1 MTWSTRR
8 TSRRAERL
16 AEEKGSVISALG
28 LYVTSMEPDG
38 TTGDLD
44 GASFGASASRPDL
57 PRVSGARTHPG
68 DVPGGRGVG
77 SRDKCDL
84 LRFSSRPY
92 TPGG

>member
-28 LYVTSMEPDG
+28 LHATGKGSDA

-44 GASFGASASRPDL
+44 GASFWRQRQSA
-57 PRVSGARTHPG
+57 
-68 DVPGGRGVG
+68 
-77 SRDKCDL
+77 
-84 LRFSSRPY
+84 RFSTCLGGSDTSRRRARWSR
-92 TPGG
+92 GRFARQV